1 MSGPEID
8 HTSTAADP
16 AAVDVALTHQTI
28 ETTLGPIA
36 VASAGSGPT
45 LVMLHG
51 GGPGASGVSN
61 YHQNLPALTRKFR
74 VILPDQ
80 PGFGDSYRPRAADLA
95 ERSITDITA
104 DALFQVLD
112 ELEETS
118 FHLLGNSLGGAAALA
133 MAQQQPQRVTGLV
146 LMAPGGG
153 WLPFGPTP
161 TEGQKEMFRYY
172 NGGGPSQKKMAN
184 FIRTMVF
191 DHKQF
196 GAEVVQARFT
206 ASLDPSHIEF
216 YHDYNAAFAARG
228 GMDPLWRTLH
238 LITAPTLLLWGRDD
252 RTITLDGA
260 QVMLRTIPDV
270 QLHVFGN
277 CGHWVQLER
286 AREFEYL
293 VTDFLSGLW

>member
-1 MSGPEID
+1 VTEPD
-8 HTSTAADP
+8 LALKHHT
-16 AAVDVALTHQTI
+16 I
-28 ETTLGPIA
+28 TTSLGPIA
-36 VASAGSGPT
+36 VAEIGAGPT

-61 YHQNLPALTRKFR
+61 YHQNLPALSRRFR

-80 PGFGDSYRPRAADLA
+80 PGFGGSYRPDEAALA
-95 ERSITDITA
+95 ARSITEITV
-104 DALFQVLD
+104 DALYQTLD
-112 ELEETS
+112 ALGLER
-118 FHLLGNSLGGAAALA
+118 FHLLGNSLGGAAAIA
-133 MAQQQPQRVTGLV
+133 MAQARPERVTGLV

-172 NGGGPSQKKMAN
+172 NGGGPTEKKMAN

-191 DHKQF
+191 DHRQF
-196 GAEVVQARFT
+196 GADVVKARYE
-206 ASLDPSHIEF
+206 ASLDESHIAF
-216 YHDYNAAFAARG
+216 YHRYNAAFAERH
-228 GMDPLWRTLH
+228 GMDPLWRDLH
-238 LITAPTLLLWGRDD
+238 KITAPTLLLWGRDD

-260 QVMLRTIPDV
+260 QIMLKNIRNV

-286 AREFEYL
+286 RDEFERL
-293 VTDFLSGLW
+293 VTDFLAARGVSA